1 MSTGKAAARDI
12 RYGRRGGRWADEG
25 STRADDA
32 LASIAAMREKTIA
45 AHERDPKKNPPWPSL
60 VDDVR
65 EPKTDE
71 EWAGRAR
78 MARAR
83 QAAGVH
89 LDHLDRVA
97 LRRVD
102 GAAS

>member
-1 MSTGKAAARDI
+1 MTARDI
-12 RYGRRGGRWADEG
+12 RYGRRAGRWADG
-25 STRADDA
+25 SSADKV
-32 LASIAAMREKTIA
+32 LEELAAMRERTIA
-45 AHERDPKKNPPWPSL
+45 AHKRDPKKNPPWPSL
-60 VDDVR
+60 AVDVR

-97 LRRVD
+97 LRRAD